1 VVIAKLIF
9 RTQTKI
15 KTHMSLFAGKVILIT
30 GGTSGIGRATA
41 IAFAE
46 EGASVAVSGR
56 REKEGEESVQLVEK
70 AGGKGLFL
78 KADIAVEAEIEALVA
93 RTVEHFGQLNFAFN
107 NAGVAL
113 DGGIGI
119 ANTAEIFER
128 TMNINVRSVFL
139 GMKYEIPAILK
150 SGGGAIVNNASLLAL
165 KPSARSPIYSAS
177 KAAVLSLTKSAA
189 LEFATRGVR
198 VNAICAAI
206 IETDMTVGIRTD
218 ERMRSQLLALHPIG
232 RFGHVEEVSSAVVYL
247 CSPKASFTTGIAL
260 PLDGGASA

>member
-1 VVIAKLIF
+1 
-9 RTQTKI
+9 
-15 KTHMSLFAGKVILIT
+15 MSLFAGKVILIT

-46 EGASVAVSGR
+46 EGASVVVSGR
-56 REKEGEESVQLVEK
+56 REKEGEESVQLIEK

-78 KADIAVEAEIEALVA
+78 KADIAVESEIEALVA

-107 NAGVAL
+107 NAGVAH
-113 DGGIGI
+113 GGAGI

-198 VNAICAAI
+198 VNAICAAV

-247 CSPKASFTTGIAL
+247 CSPNASFTTGIAL